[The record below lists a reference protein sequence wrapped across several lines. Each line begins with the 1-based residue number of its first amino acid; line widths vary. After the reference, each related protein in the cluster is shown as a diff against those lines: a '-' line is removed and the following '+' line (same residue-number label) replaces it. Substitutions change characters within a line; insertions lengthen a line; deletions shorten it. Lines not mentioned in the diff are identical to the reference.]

1 MSVRLLITALADPA
15 RLAGLSGADW
25 TALIRIA
32 RVEALIGQLA
42 HRSAGIRAPARARLI
57 LDDALAMAAAN
68 RRQMLW
74 EAEMARRALAP
85 LGTRVIL
92 LKGAAYAAANLGA
105 AAGRSIGDLDL
116 LVPRADL
123 DAAEAAVRAA
133 GWEPVKADPYD
144 DAYYRCW
151 MHELPP
157 LIHVERDRML
167 DLHHTIL
174 PPTGRRRPDAAALV
188 ADAVP
193 LPSGLFVLSPA
204 DRIVHAAAHCLYDA
218 DLAGGL
224 RNLWDIHCLLAD
236 ADAPSPSELA
246 ARARLHHLDD
256 VVARARRLC
265 GVLWAGAPAALSD
278 RPFLRRLLARDGLG
292 RQTRPWT
299 RLAFSMR
306 GHWLRMPPG
315 MLARHLA
322 VKATKAWGPARRNDG

>member
-1 MSVRLLITALADPA
+1 MRAHLLVAALADPA
-15 RLAGLSGADW
+15 RLEGLSGDTW
-25 TALIRIA
+25 NDLIRTA
-32 RVEALIGQLA
+32 RAEALIGQLA
-42 HRSAGIRAPARARLI
+42 HRSAGIAVPPRARLI

-85 LGTRVIL
+85 LGIRVVL

-116 LVPRADL
+116 LVPCADL
-123 DAAEAAVRAA
+123 DAAERAVRAA

-144 DAYYRCW
+144 DAYYRRW

-174 PPTGRRRPDAAALV
+174 PLTGRRRPDAAALV
-188 ADAVP
+188 ADAAA

-218 DLAGGL
+218 DLSGGL
-224 RNLWDIHCLLAD
+224 RNLWDIRCLLAE
-236 ADAPSPSELA
+236 ADAPSRPHLA
-246 ARARLHHLDD
+246 ARARLHGLED
-256 VVARARRLC
+256 VVARAARLC
-265 GVLWAGAPAALSD
+265 DVLWDGAPAVIAD

-299 RLAFSMR
+299 RLAFSVR
-306 GHWLRMPPG
+306 GHWLRMPPA

>member
-1 MSVRLLITALADPA
+1 MSARLLVAALADPA
-15 RLAGLSGADW
+15 RLEGLSGADW
-25 TALIRIA
+25 TALIRAA
-32 RVEALIGQLA
+32 RAEALIGQLA
-42 HRSAGIRAPARARLI
+42 HRSAGIQVPPRARLI
-57 LDDALAMAAAN
+57 LDDALAMADAN

-74 EAEMARRALAP
+74 EAEMARRALVP
-85 LGTRVIL
+85 LGTRVVL

-116 LVPRADL
+116 LVPRTDL
-123 DAAEAAVRAA
+123 DDAERAVRAA
-133 GWEPVKADPYD
+133 GWEPVKSDPYD
-144 DAYYRCW
+144 DAYYRRW

-157 LIHVERDRML
+157 LIHAERDRML

-174 PPTGRRRPDAAALV
+174 PPTGRRRPDADALV
-188 ADAVP
+188 ADAVA

-218 DLAGGL
+218 DLSGGL
-224 RNLWDIHCLLAD
+224 RSLWDIRCLLAD
-236 ADAPSPSELA
+236 ADAPSRQALL
-246 ARARLHHLDD
+246 ARARHHRLDD
-256 VVARARRLC
+256 VIARALRLC
-265 GVLWAGAPAALSD
+265 AALWEGAPAPLSD

-306 GHWLRMPPG
+306 GHWLRMPPA

-322 VKATKAWGPARRNDG
+322 VKATKVWGPARRNDG